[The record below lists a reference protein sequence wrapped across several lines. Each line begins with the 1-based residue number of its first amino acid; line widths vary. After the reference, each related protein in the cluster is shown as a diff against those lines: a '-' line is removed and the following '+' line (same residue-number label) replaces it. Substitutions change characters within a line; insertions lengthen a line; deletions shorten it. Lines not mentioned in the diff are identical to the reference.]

1 MQYLHMIS
9 WIDCSKSL
17 GMKERV
23 AGMTAKIARLVPL
36 ATFLWGH
43 LKSLEYS
50 EKVRDVANLQHRITQ
65 PAWH

>member
-1 MQYLHMIS
+1 MQCLYMIS

-23 AGMTAKIARLVPL
+23 AGMTTKIARLVPL
-36 ATFLWGH
+36 ATFLWDH

-50 EKVRDVANLQHRITQ
+50 EKVRDLANLQRRIIQ